1 MATERQPDFEILG
14 KATGVFDDEGAVAAA
29 APTGVARRTPDE
41 AAAAAL
47 GEAAAPEKKWRRRF
61 SKKVSVCDT
70 SASHAVPR
78 ADGKEAASATG
89 PAIADHAVTRAAP
102 ADDAQPATQRR
113 CTSGTPLAEAA
124 SAPQCLP
131 LALLSLRSENICV
144 MFKSPSLCEHATD
157 KYDVDWGI
165 ELGKGTF
172 GAVYA
177 GVTGGVEK
185 QAVAIKVFKQATS
198 ADAEA
203 RRYVALQSHPK
214 IVKLLDV
221 ILVRR
226 EGACELRAIG

>member
-1 MATERQPDFEILG
+1 M
-14 KATGVFDDEGAVAAA
+14 GAAAAA
-29 APTGVARRTPDE
+29 APTGVARRAPDE

-47 GEAAAPEKKWRRRF
+47 GETAAPEKKRRRRV

-78 ADGKEAASATG
+78 ADGKEAASAAG
-89 PAIADHAVTRAAP
+89 PAIADHAVIGAAP

-131 LALLSLRSENICV
+131 LALLSLRSENSCV
-144 MFKSPSLCEHATD
+144 MFKSPSLFEHVTD

-172 GAVYA
+172 GTVYA
-177 GVTGGVEK
+177 GITRGVEK
-185 QAVAIKVFKQATS
+185 QAVAIKLFNGGCFKEQATY

-203 RRYVALQSHPK
+203 RRYVALQSHPE

-221 ILVRR
+221 ILARR
-226 EGACELRAIG
+226 EGGV